1 MGGLVRVGSIMTC
14 VGSKARY
21 QKKKA
26 KTQVMDSGL
35 FPIRYFWGWGVVCS
49 GVVVVGVSIC

>member
-1 MGGLVRVGSIMTC
+1 MRVGSIMTC